1 MYTCVYIYGMALKGK
16 KLIRELEIKVS
27 FTKGSSG
34 LQWFSNINSRQT
46 HPHYLKMVFKM
57 FTNFFCHVGLMKQG
71 T

>member
-34 LQWFSNINSRQT
+34 LQ
-46 HPHYLKMVFKM
+46 
-57 FTNFFCHVGLMKQG
+57 
-71 T
+71 